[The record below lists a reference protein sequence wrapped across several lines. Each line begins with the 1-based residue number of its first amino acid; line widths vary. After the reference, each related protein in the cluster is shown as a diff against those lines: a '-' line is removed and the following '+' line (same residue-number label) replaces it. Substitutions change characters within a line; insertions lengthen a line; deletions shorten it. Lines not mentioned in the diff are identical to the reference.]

1 MAINTELIDQ
11 LLKDYKE
18 PADVLGENG
27 LLKQLTKALLER
39 PMQAELTHHLGY
51 EKHDPAGNHTGNSRD
66 GKSKKTLKG
75 EFGTLPI
82 EVPRDRN
89 AAFEPQTVPKNQ
101 TRFEGFDDKILSL
114 YARGLSTRQIKQHLE
129 EI

>member
-1 MAINTELIDQ
+1 MEINTELIDQ

-27 LLKQLTKALLER
+27 LFKQLTKALLER
-39 PMQAELTHHLGY
+39 AMQAELTHHLGY
-51 EKHDPAGNHTGNSRD
+51 DKHSPEGNPNGNSRN

-75 EFGTLPI
+75 DFGTLPI

-89 AAFEPQTVPKNQ
+89 SSFEPQIVPKGQ
-101 TRFEGFDDKILSL
+101 SRFEGF
-114 YARGLSTRQIKQHLE
+114 
-129 EI
+129 